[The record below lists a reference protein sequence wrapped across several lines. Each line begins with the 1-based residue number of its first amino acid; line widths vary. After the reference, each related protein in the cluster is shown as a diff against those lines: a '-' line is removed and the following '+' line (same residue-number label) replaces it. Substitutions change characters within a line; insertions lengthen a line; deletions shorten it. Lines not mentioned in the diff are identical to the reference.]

1 MSDKDKVIEAFK
13 NSEEPLNATKVSEIS
28 GVEKKE
34 VDKIMK
40 ELKKDETI
48 VSYTFTSD
56 GDGTFIV
63 SSSDATVATA
73 SIDGKTITLTPLK
86 VGTSTITVTHTEKTT
101 GGNYTTESE
110 TFELKLNAIVC
121 VEMFLQVKKLL

>member
-40 ELKKDETI
+40 ELKKDET
-48 VSYTFTSD
+48 TATSLLYFRPIN
-56 GDGTFIV
+56 GRGT
-63 SSSDATVATA
+63 
-73 SIDGKTITLTPLK
+73 
-86 VGTSTITVTHTEKTT
+86 
-101 GGNYTTESE
+101 
-110 TFELKLNAIVC
+110 
-121 VEMFLQVKKLL
+121 

>member
-1 MSDKDKVIEAFK
+1 MILVIGDKMSDKDKVIEAFK

-48 VSYTFTSD
+48 VSPKRCYW
-56 GDGTFIV
+56 
-63 SSSDATVATA
+63 
-73 SIDGKTITLTPLK
+73 TLADK
-86 VGTSTITVTHTEKTT
+86 
-101 GGNYTTESE
+101 
-110 TFELKLNAIVC
+110 
-121 VEMFLQVKKLL
+121 

>member
-1 MSDKDKVIEAFK
+1 MIGDKMSDKDKVIEAFK

-48 VSYTFTSD
+48 TCS
-56 GDGTFIV
+56 GLQRRRLCR
-63 SSSDATVATA
+63 AR
-73 SIDGKTITLTPLK
+73 
-86 VGTSTITVTHTEKTT
+86 
-101 GGNYTTESE
+101 GGNHGR
-110 TFELKLNAIVC
+110 AV
-121 VEMFLQVKKLL
+121 

>member
-1 MSDKDKVIEAFK
+1 MENKDKVIEAFK

-48 VSYTFTSD
+48 VSPKRCYWNLAD
-56 GDGTFIV
+56 
-63 SSSDATVATA
+63 
-73 SIDGKTITLTPLK
+73 K
-86 VGTSTITVTHTEKTT
+86 
-101 GGNYTTESE
+101 
-110 TFELKLNAIVC
+110 
-121 VEMFLQVKKLL
+121 